1 MSENVAERRN
11 LFLNPR
17 FADTGGKAALSGDA
31 FFVYNGDGSLTIK
44 QSQNGGF
51 IDFDFTGLP
60 SGETVVFHA
69 LFITNYAKT
78 FRSNRLA
85 ALVSVLDN
93 GKEQLLA
100 YQPVQQSANGF
111 DIRTAVPDNG
121 VIRVQ
126 FNGATDGDVLVK
138 NVQLE
143 LASTYDAAVA
153 AGGGVYP
160 VLFNW
165 STLPE

>member
-17 FADTGGKAALSGDA
+17 FADTGGKAAFSGDA
-31 FFVYNGDGSLTIK
+31 IFVYNGDGSLTIK

-51 IDFDFTGLP
+51 IDFDSTGLP
-60 SGETVVFHA
+60 AGETVALHA
-69 LFITNYAKT
+69 MFITNHAQM
-78 FRSNRLA
+78 FRNNRLA
-85 ALVSVLDN
+85 ALVSVSDN

-100 YQPVQQSANGF
+100 YQPIQQSANGF
-111 DIRTAVPDNG
+111 DIRTVVPDNG
-121 VIRVQ
+121 AVRVQ
-126 FNGATDGDVLVK
+126 FSGATDGDVLVK